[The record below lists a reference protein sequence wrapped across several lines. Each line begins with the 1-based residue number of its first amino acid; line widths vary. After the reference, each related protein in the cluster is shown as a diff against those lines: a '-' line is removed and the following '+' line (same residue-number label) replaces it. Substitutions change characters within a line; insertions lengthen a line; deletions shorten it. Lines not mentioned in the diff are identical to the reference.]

1 MILTMKTICFFFVK
15 YRTFALLL
23 FVFFQPVI
31 FQGLNAPAM
40 PALTPVPV
48 AKYIFYWGTAQC
60 DLTEVNGYK
69 GELQATPE
77 AFRQMLL
84 STPRLWNGKTLVPD
98 FSFKFEGK
106 QVSTA
111 DYAAQIA
118 WLDTG
123 FGQNV
128 VAGQVVNITGL
139 KLDEE
144 TTGAI
149 RLTIRAGETK
159 KENNRRGAWQSPP
172 ASYLND
178 RLLERAIWGRE
189 DIFDTSNRDFFTIN
203 EFWQTVRQTPVVEWK
218 RYATPKPL
226 AVSIQFHNLGAS
238 TFGLVS
244 TLEDESYRRM
254 LENLEN
260 YRHLV
265 KPGAAISLILKTAEQ
280 HDDMFQ
286 RRMIIVPDNDPR
298 LALRRNPHAHTLTFR
313 WGAWGEKM
321 EHLYLQ
327 RLPGPSGKQTP
338 VDEPVGRGS
347 GFPRAEVLSM
357 LESRPE
363 LWIDGQRLPDF
374 SFRISSDSISI
385 HVGPEHE
392 IPDTFQREI
401 KSNTQERGM
410 LQLDSFQVAGYDLP
424 PITLFLNYFD
434 LGNRLLVRNDFDAL
448 MSVQGSIRIKLNPPR
463 LDKTD
468 LYFDFSVPEQVRATV
483 SIFEPEGRN
492 VFIQEDMFTAGQHT
506 VKVSRSHFRRTGKY
520 ICFLN
525 TPFGVARQEF
535 VLEEE

>member
-1 MILTMKTICFFFVK
+1 MKTICFFFVK
-15 YRTFALLL
+15 YRTFALLF

-31 FQGLNAPAM
+31 FQGLNVPAL

-60 DLTEVNGYK
+60 DMTETNGYK
-69 GELQATPE
+69 GELQATPDV
-77 AFRQMLL
+77 FRQMLL

-106 QVSTA
+106 QVNTA

-118 WLDTG
+118 WLDAD

-128 VAGQVVNITGL
+128 VAGQVFNIAGL
-139 KLDEE
+139 KLDEV

-149 RLTIRAGETK
+149 RLTIRAGETQ

-178 RLLERAIWGRE
+178 RLLERVIWGRE
-189 DIFDTSNRDFFTIN
+189 DVFDTPNRDFFTAN

-226 AVSIQFHNLGAS
+226 AVSIQFYNLGAS

-265 KPGAAISLILKTAEQ
+265 KQGAAISLILKTAEQ
-280 HDDMFQ
+280 HDELFQ
-286 RRMIIVPDNDPR
+286 RRMVIVPDNDPR
-298 LALRRNPHAHTLTFR
+298 LALRRNRDAHTVTFR
-313 WGAWGEKM
+313 WGAWGEKI

-327 RLPGPSGKQTP
+327 RLPGPTGEPILT
-338 VDEPVGRGS
+338 DEPAGRGS
-347 GFPRAEVLSM
+347 GLPRAEILAM
-357 LESRPE
+357 LEVRPE
-363 LWIDGQRLPDF
+363 LWIDEQRLPEF
-374 SFRISSDSISI
+374 SFRISSDSSSI
-385 HVGPEHE
+385 HVEPEHK

-401 KSNTQERGM
+401 KSNTQERGI

-434 LGNRLLVRNDFDAL
+434 PGNRLLVRNDFDAL
-448 MSVQGSIRIKLNPPR
+448 IAVQGSIRIKLDPPR
-463 LDKTD
+463 FDKTD
-468 LYFDFSVPEQVRATV
+468 LYLDFYVPEQVRAAL
-483 SIFEPEGRN
+483 SIFESQGRN
-492 VFIQEDMFTAGQHT
+492 VFKQEDIFTAGQHT
-506 VKVSRSHFRRTGKY
+506 VKVPRSDFLHDGKHFA
-520 ICFLN
+520 FLN

-535 VLEEE
+535 TLKDN